1 MTFEASASVLHPP
14 PETSFIPA
22 AASDEVAINAGIIER
37 GLSRRSTDF
46 SVLRT
51 TTYLET
57 LNPQQRRA
65 VEHGVT
71 SEGHVGAP
79 LLIIA
84 GAGSGK
90 TNTVAHRVAHLIVGG
105 ADPRRILMM
114 TFSRRAAAEMS
125 KRVERIA
132 RKVMGADANIM
143 TDALTWAGTFHGIGA
158 RLLREYAEQIGLNPA
173 FTIHDREDSAD
184 LMNLI
189 RHELGFSKTESR
201 FPAKGTCLSIYSR
214 CVNAELE
221 IEKVIGASFPWCSG
235 WAAELKK
242 LFAAYVEAKQKHN
255 VLDYDD
261 LLLYWAQMM
270 SHGSIADEVGG
281 RFDHVLVDEYQD
293 TNRLQSSV
301 LLALKPGGRGLT
313 VVGDD
318 AQSIYSFRAATVR
331 NILDF
336 PDQFSPKAE
345 IVTLDR
351 NYRSTQPILSA
362 ANGVIDL
369 AKERFT
375 KNLWTERTSS
385 TKPCLVA
392 VRDETEQARYIVER
406 ILENREEG
414 SLLKEQAAL
423 FRTSSHSGS
432 LEIELTRRNIPFVK
446 FGGLKF
452 LDAAH
457 IKDVLALL
465 RFVENPRDR
474 VAGFRVLHLLP
485 GIGPASAQRV
495 LDKMAEAADPLG
507 TLCSLTSPPRAMS
520 DWASF
525 VETISNLRYSE
536 WPVDLERARLWY
548 EPHLDRIHED
558 SETRRADLIQ
568 LEQIATGYPS
578 RERFLTELTLDPPDA
593 TSDQAG
599 VPLLD
604 EDYLILSTIHSA
616 KGQEWKSVYLLNV
629 VDGCMPSD
637 LGAGTS
643 AELEEE
649 RRLLY
654 VAMTRAKD
662 DLHLIVPQR
671 FFTHG
676 QHSQGDRHIYA
687 SRTRFIPEK
696 LLGLFERTSWPA
708 TTSGTASEPADRG
721 PRIDITARM
730 RGMWR

>member
-1 MTFEASASVLHPP
+1 VL
-14 PETSFIPA
+14 
-22 AASDEVAINAGIIER
+22 
-37 GLSRRSTDF
+37 
-46 SVLRT
+46 
-51 TTYLET
+51 
-57 LNPQQRRA
+57 
-65 VEHGVT
+65 
-71 SEGHVGAP
+71 
-79 LLIIA
+79 
-84 GAGSGK
+84 
-90 TNTVAHRVAHLIVGG
+90 
-105 ADPRRILMM
+105 
-114 TFSRRAAAEMS
+114 
-125 KRVERIA
+125 
-132 RKVMGADANIM
+132 
-143 TDALTWAGTFHGIGA
+143 
-158 RLLREYAEQIGLNPA
+158 
-173 FTIHDREDSAD
+173 
-184 LMNLI
+184 
-189 RHELGFSKTESR
+189 
-201 FPAKGTCLSIYSR
+201 
-214 CVNAELE
+214 
-221 IEKVIGASFPWCSG
+221 GASYPWCAG
-235 WAAELKK
+235 WAAELKE
-242 LFAAYVEAKQKHN
+242 LFAAYVEAKQKHS

-270 SHGSIADEVGG
+270 SDAGIAADIGG

-336 PDQFSPKAE
+336 PAQFSPKAE

-351 NYRSTQPILSA
+351 NYRSTQAILSA

-369 AKERFT
+369 ARERFT
-375 KNLWTERTSS
+375 KNLWTERASS
-385 TKPCLVA
+385 AKPRLVA
-392 VRDETEQARYIVER
+392 VRDEADQARYIVER

-414 SLLKEQAAL
+414 ALLKQQAVL
-423 FRTSSHSGS
+423 FRTSSHSGP

-457 IKDVLALL
+457 VKDVLALL

-485 GIGPASAQRV
+485 GIGPASTQRS
-495 LDKMAEAADPLG
+495 LDQMAEATDPLSA
-507 TLCSLTSPPRAMS
+507 LCSLPCAGD
-520 DWASF
+520 DWAAF
-525 VETISNLRYSE
+525 VGTIGNLRYSE
-536 WPVDLERARLWY
+536 WPTDLERARLWY
-548 EPHLDRIHED
+548 EPHLERIHED
-558 SETRRADLIQ
+558 AEVRCADLVQ
-568 LEQIATGYPS
+568 LEQIASGYPS

-616 KGQEWKSVYLLNV
+616 KGQEWKSVYVLNV

-662 DLHLIVPQR
+662 DLHLMVPQR

-676 QHSQGDRHIYA
+676 QHSQGDRHVYA
-687 SRTRFIPEK
+687 SRTRFIPEQ
-696 LLGLFERTSWPA
+696 LLGLFERTSWPVVPAGA
-708 TTSGTASEPADRG
+708 TVRTPSQG
-721 PRIDITARM
+721 PRIDIGARM